1 MNANEMLLCT
11 NNLSTD
17 EFLEVALLS
26 YTLYV
31 HRRYKFVIILSS
43 FCSVSSY
50 ICSSCS
56 ICVSSNKF
64 VTVNVQMKSKQVQ
77 SKSEEKVPRMFN

>member
-17 EFLEVALLS
+17 EFLEVASLS
-26 YTLYV
+26 YTLYL

-43 FCSVSSY
+43 FCSVSDRLAVY
-50 ICSSCS
+50 
-56 ICVSSNKF
+56 VSSNKF

>member
-26 YTLYV
+26 YTLYI
-31 HRRYKFVIILSS
+31 HRRYKFDYIIKFLLG
-43 FCSVSSY
+43 F
-50 ICSSCS
+50 CSSCS